1 MTALSRA
8 ELYASDSAGRRIAR
22 VARLAIG
29 YTVMPVRETPPHA
42 LSHAN
47 TTATDEQAELERL
60 ERRARRKFDA
70 LPPVAR
76 ELLRLSLVRVG
87 SVERCMPF
95 PAAQRA
101 QRERG
106 GWHFVRYSGPGNRT
120 ALMATVVPGYLR
132 QEQIAAATGL
142 SLAQVR
148 RRLASMDRQLVRY
161 AELRGWV

>member
-8 ELYASDSAGRRIAR
+8 ELYASDSAGRRIVR

-29 YTVMPVRETPPHA
+29 YGVMPVRETPPHA

-47 TTATDEQAELERL
+47 TDATDEQAELDRL
-60 ERRARRKFDA
+60 ERRARRKFDGLPA
-70 LPPVAR
+70 LAR
-76 ELLRLSLVRVG
+76 ELLRLSLLRIG

-106 GWHFVRYSGPGNRT
+106 GWHFVRYTGAGNRS
-120 ALMATVVPGYLR
+120 AVMACVVPGYLR

-148 RRLASMDRQLVRY
+148 RRLAGMDRQLVRY